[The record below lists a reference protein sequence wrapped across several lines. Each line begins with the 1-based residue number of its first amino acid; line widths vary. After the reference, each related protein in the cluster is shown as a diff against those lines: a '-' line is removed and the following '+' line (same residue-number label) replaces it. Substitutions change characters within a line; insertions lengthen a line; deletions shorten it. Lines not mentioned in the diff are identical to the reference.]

1 MGKAQDST
9 KRKERRQTS
18 PKDEERDRREQSRL
32 NGILSDIEDATYS
45 VLRKHEKKSQPSSG
59 PTR

>member
-1 MGKAQDST
+1 MGKAKDST
-9 KRKERRQTS
+9 KREERRQKS

-45 VLRKHEKKSQPSSG
+45 VLRRHEKKSQSSSRPS
-59 PTR
+59 R